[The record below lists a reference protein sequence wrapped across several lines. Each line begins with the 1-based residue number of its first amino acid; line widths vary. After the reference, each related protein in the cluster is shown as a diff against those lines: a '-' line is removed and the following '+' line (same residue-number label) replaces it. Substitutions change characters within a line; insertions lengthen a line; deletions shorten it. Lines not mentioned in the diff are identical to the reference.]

1 MQRKADG
8 KKAPTRA
15 KSPGKRA
22 LSDRAEA
29 ASPQPL
35 EAEHPASPAVDG
47 RRTEL
52 VLATYQLIGDKGLEE
67 LRTRDIAAKVGINI
81 STLHYYFATKEDL
94 VAAVVDHMMLLF
106 RTVRLPLAEDATPLD
121 ELRHLFAT
129 QTYRRHVE
137 PTLDVVMQE
146 MMLRGR
152 RDEKVRARLEA
163 MLLAWNGYVES
174 IVARG
179 QRQGIFT
186 RDVDPKLAA
195 AIITSFSMGT
205 NLQHG
210 IRPSSFAFEATADKF
225 VSWLLARA

>member
-1 MQRKADG
+1 MQRKGSG
-8 KKAPTRA
+8 KKAPVRG
-15 KSPGKRA
+15 KSPAKRRSVAVGKGA
-22 LSDRAEA
+22 PD
-29 ASPQPL
+29 ASA
-35 EAEHPASPAVDG
+35 EAEHPATAALDG

-52 VLATYQLIGDKGLEE
+52 VVATYQLIGDKGLEE

-121 ELRHLFAT
+121 ELRHQFAT
-129 QTYRRHVE
+129 QTYRRHAE

-174 IVARG
+174 IVVRG
-179 QRQGIFT
+179 QRQGFFT